1 VLFAGGLLPHADTP
15 IVTCGHNDD
24 SDVFAIG
31 GDPIAPGRFP
41 MDVHGLRPPFNGAN
55 ILCGAISN

>member
-1 VLFAGGLLPHADTP
+1 
-15 IVTCGHNDD
+15 
-24 SDVFAIG
+24 VFAIG